1 LPKTPTDNTTSTSQD
16 LVRLA
21 LTTRLHETLAQDLAA
36 LGYRIDELIADT
48 ALSPS
53 QRGSLRE
60 IRLSLIDLTKTFR
73 DAIYLPRR
81 HDRAQLLAELQSI
94 LAEKTVD
101 IDLTFPLLRDAD
113 ELLLGEALIE
123 MARNCARHSK
133 AESFSIKYSI
143 NDSGMT
149 LHVHDD
155 GQGIS
160 SIAKLNIGMR
170 VIDQSLSKLCA
181 TYSCEANESGTTFEM
196 LIGSERFTSKD

>member
-1 LPKTPTDNTTSTSQD
+1 LPKTPTANTTSTSQD

-36 LGYRIDELIADT
+36 LGYRIDELIADS
-48 ALSPS
+48 ALSPA

-60 IRLSLIDLTKTFR
+60 IRLSLISLTKTFR

-101 IDLTFPLLRDAD
+101 IDLTFPLLLDTD
-113 ELLLGEALIE
+113 ELRLSEALIE

-133 AESFSIKYSI
+133 AESFSINYSI
-143 NDSGMT
+143 NDSGLT
-149 LHVHDD
+149 LRVHDD

-170 VIDQSLSKLCA
+170 VIDQALSTLCA
-181 TYSCEANESGTTFEM
+181 TYSCDTNESGTTFEM
-196 LIGSERFTSKD
+196 LISSERFTSKD